1 MTKRNKAIQEV
12 NEDNYLMAGFPN
24 HSVKKFI
31 DILVENKYVVVL
43 VEQVTPPPKVTRK
56 PTQIYSPSTHVEN
69 IKSYHANNMMA
80 LYVEKVPCKTQ
91 DYMFMIGWSVFDPS
105 TGTSYTNESTSEK
118 DYKVLLDDIY
128 RTILKYD
135 PKELV
140 LLSLPN
146 MVESK
151 ELYDYLND
159 GRYCLNKLN
168 DMDPMY
174 TKLNFQSSRDHY
186 QTC

>member
-1 MTKRNKAIQEV
+1 MPLDIWRKKKRHWLSFQA
-12 NEDNYLMAGFPN
+12 
-24 HSVKKFI
+24 
-31 DILVENKYVVVL
+31 
-43 VEQVTPPPKVTRK
+43 
-56 PTQIYSPSTHVEN
+56 
-69 IKSYHANNMMA
+69 
-80 LYVEKVPCKTQ
+80 
-91 DYMFMIGWSVFDPS
+91 MF
-105 TGTSYTNESTSEK
+105 SYTNESTSEK

-159 GRYCLNKLN
+159 GHKK
-168 DMDPMY
+168 M
-174 TKLNFQSSRDHY
+174 
-186 QTC
+186 